1 MFDTFCSGMHSWPR
15 GACFARAPLTWHC
28 KRGLRYG
35 GACVAFAG
43 AAAGVCAEAA
53 VGGGCGERLR
63 RKASACA
70 AGHAGAP
77 LSTWLAMD
85 VDQGGAHSD
94 TRKFPLG
101 SVLPVPGQQYSPT
114 AAA

>member
-1 MFDTFCSGMHSWPR
+1 MT
-15 GACFARAPLTWHC
+15 
-28 KRGLRYG
+28 
-35 GACVAFAG
+35 FAG

-70 AGHAGAP
+70 ASHAGVP
-77 LSTWLAMD
+77 LSTWLAMKLN
-85 VDQGGAHSD
+85 QGGAHSI
-94 TRKFPLG
+94 TCKFPLG
-101 SVLPVPGQQYSPT
+101 SVLPVPDQQYSPT